1 MPSSIIGLIPK
12 GYLIAGLVLLALSV
26 GGYIKYLQSD
36 LENTKLEVTTKD
48 KKIKEKEQTI
58 KEKEQT
64 IKDKDEDIKN
74 IIDAY
79 EATIILREKL
89 ATEKAIAQEQK
100 QEVVKITSKLKEAV
114 IKRGEIKEDETKNFS
129 IIEF

>member
-1 MPSSIIGLIPK
+1 MPSFFTGLIPK
-12 GYLIAGLVLLALSV
+12 GYLIAGIVFLALSV
-26 GGYIKYLQSD
+26 GGYIKYLQD
-36 LENTKLEVTTKD
+36 D
-48 KKIKEKEQTI
+48 RAEKA
-58 KEKEQT
+58 QT

-74 IIDAY
+74 IIDGY

-100 QEVVKITSKLKEAV
+100 QEVVKTTSKLKDAV